1 MKFLLKQFAERDTG
15 WIYKDFTK
23 ARTKLILI
31 YLLIVAFVIVLFSFL
46 LIWQLED
53 EFSSNSISSDKSE
66 IIITEDK
73 AIEIAK
79 EVYPNLEITDTE
91 YEIEDKTLYFTI
103 EFEDERDVKVDLF
116 SGEKKVINEE
126 DENIITLLTDD
137 FEEIVVWIAQLVFIL
152 AGLGSVFVANKTLV
166 PVKRGIEK
174 QKRFVSD
181 AAHELRNPLA
191 AIHSSLEA
199 ELRQSDNKVLE
210 NILFETKKLINI
222 SEDLLDLEKVESNK
236 SNKLFET
243 DISDIVESVLSRL
256 KKSIEEKK
264 LDLNVDIEKS
274 FVDIEESDLEK
285 IIYNLVHNAIKFT
298 GENGKINIS
307 YRDNVLE
314 VSDTGIG
321 IKEENIE
328 KIFDRFYQ
336 EDSSRDTNK
345 EGSGLGLS
353 LVQEIVNSYGGTINV
368 RSDLGEGSTFKII
381 F

>member
-1 MKFLLKQFAERDTG
+1 
-15 WIYKDFTK
+15 
-23 ARTKLILI
+23 
-31 YLLIVAFVIVLFSFL
+31 
-46 LIWQLED
+46 
-53 EFSSNSISSDKSE
+53 
-66 IIITEDK
+66 
-73 AIEIAK
+73 
-79 EVYPNLEITDTE
+79 
-91 YEIEDKTLYFTI
+91 LYFTI

>member
-307 YRDNVLE
+307 YSDNVLE